1 MKKETLKTKTRTLNE
16 PIRSLTASRVML
28 PLKQEYG
35 APCQPSVEVG
45 QRVRV
50 GDLVAAS
57 ASDGSLQLRIHASI
71 AGVVAA
77 VTDAV
82 IIEGDGSQDETML
95 PLKCHAEPFT
105 YCHSERSEESHGAQ
119 GKPREAS
126 QNGEILRCAQ
136 NDISLTPE
144 AIREVVREAGI
155 IGLGGAGFPTHVKL
169 TLSPNDKV
177 DTVLINAVECEPY
190 LTCDYRVL
198 MEQAEDV
205 VDGLHLIQKAV
216 SAQHGCIVTGTDR
229 REATKNAAA
238 LLGSSNGNRVL
249 HVEHGGALGYE
260 KTLILAALGR
270 VVPFQKL
277 PKDVGVVVQNV
288 QTAAAISQA
297 ARKGKPLTSR
307 VITVSGG
314 GVTKPGN
321 YRVPIG
327 TPAQTVLEAC
337 GWQSER
343 TAAVIMGGPMMGVA
357 IEDLQTP
364 IRKGTGGILA
374 LTPDEVRRLSE
385 EPCIRCGACA
395 DVCPLGLVPAMV
407 DRVNGASAAVLESL
421 YVDYCVEC
429 GECEYACPSGRR
441 LLDKMRT
448 AKRVVAEARRMQ
460 R

>member
-1 MKKETLKTKTRTLNE
+1 MRKETLKTKTRTLNE
-16 PIRSLTASRVML
+16 PIRPLTAARVML

-35 APCQPSVEVG
+35 APCQPRVEVG
-45 QRVRV
+45 QRVRR

-57 ASDGSLQLRIHASI
+57 ASDSSLQLRIHASI
-71 AGVVAA
+71 AGTVAA
-77 VTDAV
+77 ITSDAI
-82 IIEGDGSQDETML
+82 IIEGDGSQDETTL
-95 PLKCHAEPFT
+95 PFGCHAE
-105 YCHSERSEESHGAQ
+105 RS
-119 GKPREAS
+119 EAS

-136 NDISLTPE
+136 NDIALTSE
-144 AIREVVREAGI
+144 AIRKVVKEAGI
-155 IGLGGAGFPTHVKL
+155 IGLGGAGFPTYVKL

-205 VDGLHLIQKAV
+205 VDGLHFIQTAV
-216 SAQHGCIVTGTDR
+216 SAQHGYIVTGTDR
-229 REATKNAAA
+229 KEATRNATA
-238 LLGSSNGNRVL
+238 LLGSLNGCRVM
-249 HVEHGGALGYE
+249 HVEHEGVLGYE

-270 VVPFQKL
+270 VVPFGKL

-297 ARKGKPLTSR
+297 VRKGKPLTSR
-307 VITVSGG
+307 VITVSGD
-314 GVTKPGN
+314 GVTKPSN
-321 YRVPIG
+321 YCVPIG
-327 TPAQTVLEAC
+327 TPAQTILEAC
-337 GWQSER
+337 GWQPER

-364 IRKGTGGILA
+364 TRKGTGGILA
-374 LTPDEVRRLSE
+374 LTPDEVRRLAE
-385 EPCIRCGACA
+385 QPCIRCGACA
-395 DVCPLGLVPAMV
+395 DACPLGLVPAMV

-441 LLDKMRT
+441 LLGKMQA
-448 AKRVVAEARRMQ
+448 AKRVVTEARRAQ
-460 R
+460 

>member
-16 PIRSLTASRVML
+16 PIRSLTTSRVML

-35 APCQPSVEVG
+35 APCQPRVEVG

-57 ASDGSLQLRIHASI
+57 APDSSLQLRIHASI
-71 AGVVAA
+71 AGVVTAI
-77 VTDAV
+77 TDAIV
-82 IIEGDGSQDETML
+82 IEEIPLPQPLPQGEGSNGGELPSPCGRGWGRGIFEGDGSRDETTL
-95 PLKCHAEPFT
+95 PPLRDEMP
-105 YCHSERSEESHGAQ
+105 ES
-119 GKPREAS
+119 
-126 QNGEILRCAQ
+126 
-136 NDISLTPE
+136 
-144 AIREVVREAGI
+144 IREVVREAGI

-198 MEQAEDV
+198 MEQAEEV
-205 VDGLHLIQKAV
+205 VDGLHFIQKAV
-216 SAQHGCIVTGTDR
+216 SAQHGCIVTGTER

-249 HVEHGGALGYE
+249 HVEHEGVLGYE

-288 QTAAAISQA
+288 QTAAAIAQA

-314 GVTKPGN
+314 GIAQPGN

-327 TPAQTVLEAC
+327 TPAQTILEAC
-337 GWQSER
+337 GWQPDR
-343 TAAVIMGGPMMGVA
+343 TAAVVMGGPMMGVA

-448 AKRVVAEARRMQ
+448 AKRVVAEARKTKR
-460 R
+460 

>member
-1 MKKETLKTKTRTLNE
+1 MKKETLKTKTRTLSE
-16 PIRSLTASRVML
+16 SIRSLTASRVML

-57 ASDGSLQLRIHASI
+57 APDSSLQLRVHASI
-71 AGVVAA
+71 SGIVTAI
-77 VTDAV
+77 TDA
-82 IIEGDGSQDETML
+82 IMIECRGGASLPAQNEEDETTL
-95 PLKCHAEPFT
+95 PP
-105 YCHSERSEESHGAQ
+105 
-119 GKPREAS
+119 
-126 QNGEILRCAQ
+126 LR
-136 NDISLTPE
+136 DETPE

-155 IGLGGAGFPTHVKL
+155 IGLGGAGFPTYVKL
-169 TLSPNDKV
+169 TLAPNDKV

-190 LTCDYRVL
+190 LTCDYHVL
-198 MEQAEDV
+198 TEHAEDV

-249 HVEHGGALGYE
+249 HVEHEGVLGYE

-288 QTAAAISQA
+288 QTAVAISQA
-297 ARKGKPLTSR
+297 ARQGKPLTSR

-314 GVTKPGN
+314 GITKPGN

-327 TPAQTVLEAC
+327 TPAQTILEAC
-337 GWQSER
+337 GWQPDR

-364 IRKGTGGILA
+364 TRKGTGGILA

-395 DVCPLGLVPAMV
+395 DACPLGLVPAMV

-448 AKRVVAEARRMQ
+448 AKRVVAEARKTQ